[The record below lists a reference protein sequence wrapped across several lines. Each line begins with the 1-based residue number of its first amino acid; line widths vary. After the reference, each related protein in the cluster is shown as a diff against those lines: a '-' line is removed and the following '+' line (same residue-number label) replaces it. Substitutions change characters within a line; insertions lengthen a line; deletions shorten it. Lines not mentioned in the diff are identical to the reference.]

1 MNIARDKYVQD
12 LAGRMHN
19 GLIKVITGARR
30 TGKSFLLFA
39 LFEEYLRGQG
49 VNDDQIIEVPLDDDD
64 YEHLRDPKVLSAHIK
79 SLMPD
84 GSRRYYV
91 FLDEV
96 QYAISD
102 EEMRSGKPPR
112 IYGVLNSLL
121 RRQNVDVY
129 VTGSNSR
136 FLSSDVL
143 TEFRGRGDEV
153 HVLPLT
159 FSEFMQVRT
168 DDIYHAWADYIE
180 YGGLPLVATMDT
192 PEQKASYLTKLFNE
206 TYLRDVIERNGL
218 RKTQELD
225 DLVNVLASAVG
236 SLTNASKIQATFK
249 GALKSDISL
258 NTVKAYIGY
267 LEEAFVISPA
277 IRYDVKGRKYIGAPL
292 KYYFEDVG
300 LRNARLGFRQV
311 EENHLMENV
320 LYNEL
325 RYRGYSVDVGVVRRR
340 AKDEEGRE
348 RESLLEVDFVANLAG
363 KRYYIQSA
371 YSIPDEAKRR
381 QETAPLL
388 GIGDSFKKIVL
399 VKDVVNVT
407 RDDSG
412 IVTMGLLDFL
422 LHADSLG
429 F

>member
-1 MNIARDKYVQD
+1 MKIVRDKYVND
-12 LAGRMHN
+12 LVNRMHN

-30 TGKSFLLFA
+30 VGKSYLLFT
-39 LFEEYLRGQG
+39 LFKEWLMAQG
-49 VNDDQIIEVPLDDDD
+49 VGGGQIVEVPLDDDD
-64 YEHLRDPKVLSAHIK
+64 FEDLRDPKALSAHLK
-79 SLMPD
+79 SLTPD
-84 GSRRYYV
+84 GSARYYV

-102 EEMRSGKPPR
+102 EELKSGKPPR
-112 IYGVLNSLL
+112 IYGVLNGLL

-159 FSEFMQVRT
+159 FAEFMQVRA
-168 DDIYHAWADYIE
+168 DDVYRAWADYVE
-180 YGGLPLVATMDT
+180 YGGLPLVATMAT
-192 PEQKASYLTKLFNE
+192 AEQKAAYLTRLFEE
-206 TYLRDVIERNGL
+206 TYLKDVVERNRL

-225 DLVNVLASAVG
+225 DLVNVLASAAG

-249 GALKSDISL
+249 SSLRSDIGL

-267 LEEAFVISPA
+267 LEEAFIVSHA
-277 IRYDVKGRKYIGAPL
+277 VRYDIKGRKYIGAPL

-311 EENHLMENV
+311 EENHLMENIV
-320 LYNEL
+320 YNEL

-340 AKDEEGRE
+340 ARGADGRE
-348 RESLLEVDFVANLAG
+348 HESQLEVDFVANLGG
-363 KRYYIQSA
+363 KRYYVQSA
-371 YSIPDEAKRR
+371 YALPDEPKRR
-381 QETAPLL
+381 QEKASLL

-407 RDDSG
+407 RDDDG
-412 IVTMGLLDFL
+412 IVTMGLFDFL
-422 LHADSLG
+422 LNPASLDL
-429 F
+429 